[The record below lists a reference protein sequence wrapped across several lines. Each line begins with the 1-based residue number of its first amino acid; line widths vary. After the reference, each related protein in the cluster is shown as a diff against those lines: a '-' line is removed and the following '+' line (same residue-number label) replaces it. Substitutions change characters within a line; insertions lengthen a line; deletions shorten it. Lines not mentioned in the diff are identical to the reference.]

1 MKDLLLHLFPRFVF
15 KDDLKLTYT
24 FCLGGLAFSAF
35 LLLLLSGI
43 LLAFY
48 YRPAP
53 SEAYASIL
61 FLEEHVFLG
70 RFLRNLHRLASSTFL
85 VLILLHAL
93 RVVFTGAFRFRS
105 YNWGIGLLLM
115 GAGIL
120 AAYTGYALPMDQL
133 GFWASKTG
141 MTLLG
146 VFPLGA
152 VGQKLLTPDGVG
164 GSLMLIRFYVLH
176 VIFLPLGMIVLVS
189 VHFYR
194 VRKDGG
200 VLPYY

>member
-1 MKDLLLHLFPRFVF
+1 MKDFLLHLFPRFFF
-15 KDDLKLTYT
+15 KDDLRITYT
-24 FCLGGLAFSAF
+24 FCLGGLTFSAF

-53 SEAYASIL
+53 SEAYAYIL

-70 RFLRNLHRLASSTFL
+70 RFLRNLHRLLSNTFL
-85 VLILLHAL
+85 VLLLLHTL

-115 GAGIL
+115 SAGVL
-120 AAYTGYALPMDQL
+120 VAYTGYALPMDQL

-141 MTLLG
+141 MTLLS
-146 VFPLGA
+146 VFPFGA
-152 VGQKLLTPDGVG
+152 AGQHLLTPDGVG
-164 GSLMLIRFYVLH
+164 GSLTLIRFYILH
-176 VIFLPLGMIVLVS
+176 IIILPLGIIILVS
-189 VHFYR
+189 IHFYR
-194 VRKDGG
+194 VRKDGL
-200 VLPYY
+200 LPYY